1 MCSPKPPSSLLL
13 ISTLSEAENVA
24 DHVLLCRLRRLAPVV
39 TIEGGG
45 LMMWL
50 REENRRL
57 RMERDILKKA
67 MACVLDAYSRRI
79 VGWSMSDRMKQD
91 LVLDALRMALGRRQ
105 PDQEAGL
112 LHHSDRGSQYASA
125 AFQQLHAGG
134 QDHVQHEPS
143 RQLLGQRHD
152 GELLRHPEERTD
164 SLGTVCDTSSGSRER
179 VRLHRTFLQPDSV
192 TFGSWLPEPGTV
204 RTGGVTGFLKLHQQ
218 RQARIHLLCRQSS
231 LTLQASNRRLAPTK
245 ANPQHTFHQTDPLSD
260 TTITQRPQKLGKF
273 SINRSS
279 NLIFSLTEV
288 AHTVF
293 CLGRRVDQS

>member
-125 AFQQLHAGG
+125 AFQQL
-134 QDHVQHEPS
+134 
-143 RQLLGQRHD
+143 
-152 GELLRHPEERTD
+152 
-164 SLGTVCDTSSGSRER
+164 
-179 VRLHRTFLQPDSV
+179 LQ
-192 TFGSWLPEPGTV
+192 E
-204 RTGGVTGFLKLHQQ
+204 
-218 RQARIHLLCRQSS
+218 ARITCSMS
-231 LTLQASNRRLAPTK
+231 RRGNCWDNAMMESFFAILK
-245 ANPQHTFHQTDPLSD
+245 KERIH
-260 TTITQRPQKLGKF
+260 
-273 SINRSS
+273 
-279 NLIFSLTEV
+279 
-288 AHTVF
+288 
-293 CLGRRVDQS
+293 